1 MKSNS
6 PSDGLRIRAGNG
18 TMGYSGQR
26 RLGDLARYTVRGPD
40 LKRNE
45 WMNMIDISVATSSI
59 DNPDSARYAVGWAIE
74 HGFDGVEFNAPAIRL
89 GDLSPDDR
97 LFLLAAADEHGLR
110 YTHHFPTSA
119 LPGSHVRETREQ
131 VYAEFISEIRTAG
144 ELGIEAIVVHP
155 GKLDVPGL
163 AMEDT
168 SEDDRAVSTSYLVDF
183 MKEAGQVAEQA
194 QVAIGLENM
203 HYNPGWLIRAH
214 SDLVAVVDAIGSPA
228 VGITFDVGHA
238 WGSGGV
244 EAGIEAFGDRIRHVQ
259 VHDARGPEGAGN
271 VRDQHMEVGTG
282 VLDVR
287 SVGEF
292 VRPKGFVVALETSGR
307 LVDREDAVERSR
319 DVLRELWG

>member
-1 MKSNS
+1 
-6 PSDGLRIRAGNG
+6 
-18 TMGYSGQR
+18 
-26 RLGDLARYTVRGPD
+26 
-40 LKRNE
+40 
-45 WMNMIDISVATSSI
+45 MIDISVATSSI

-97 LFLLAAADEHGLR
+97 QFLLAAADEHGLR

-119 LPGSHVRETREQ
+119 LPGSHVRETRER
-131 VYAEFISEIRTAG
+131 VFSEFISEIRTAG

-163 AMEDT
+163 APEET
-168 SEDDRAVSTSYLVDF
+168 SEADRAVSTSYLVDF

-194 QVAIGLENM
+194 GVAIGLENM

-214 SDLVAVVDAIGSPA
+214 SDLVAVVDAIGSSA

-244 EAGIEAFGDRIRHVQ
+244 DAGIEAFGDRIRHVQ

-282 VLDVR
+282 VLDFR

-292 VRPKGFVVALETSGR
+292 VRPNGFVVALETSGR
-307 LVDREDAVERSR
+307 LVDREAAVVRSR
-319 DVLRELWG
+319 DVLRGLWG